1 MRLTYCE
8 KLAVGMKL
16 GQPVYGAAGQ
26 LLLAPGAALTARYI
40 TLLAE
45 MGVPAV
51 YVADPD
57 TSDLSPPQYIHPQTR
72 TAAWRSL
79 TSISECLAPAAAD
92 LRKQSLVLAH
102 EHSGSERF
110 AQAVRSTFR
119 GADLETL
126 GKSVDAVM
134 ADLLDQ
140 NVLVGLNTIKTHD
153 AYTFQHSIDVT
164 IMGVVLARK
173 LGWPA
178 SRVRMFGIGSM
189 LHDIGKI
196 MVAADILKK
205 PGRLTENEFADMKA
219 HPERG
224 YHILRA
230 IRPTLGAVIP
240 QAAYQHHERQ
250 DGSGYP
256 RGLKGTNTLGD
267 HEPGTIHDFGAVC
280 AVADVYD
287 AMSSTRPYR
296 KGWAPDRVVTTIAG
310 MAGAHLNRAA
320 VNAFL
325 SIVAPFPVCSEV
337 TFVRGKHAG
346 CRGIV
351 TSVPKE
357 DRARPIVRIL
367 EGPGRAR
374 VEAFEVDL
382 RTDPDS
388 RVRSAES
395 DEIRTESMGSRRQIL
410 QPPAPLPPEV
420 VASLRQLHQARA

>member
-1 MRLTYCE
+1 MRLLYCE
-8 KLAVGMKL
+8 NLAVGMKL

-26 LLLAPGAALTARYI
+26 LLLAPGATMSARYI
-40 TLLAE
+40 ALLGE
-45 MGVPAV
+45 MGIPAV

-57 TSDLSPPQYIHPQTR
+57 TSDVSPPQYVRPQTR
-72 TAAWRSL
+72 AAAWRSL
-79 TSISECLAPAAAD
+79 TSIAECLAPAAAD
-92 LRKQSLVLAH
+92 LRKQSLSLTH

-119 GADLETL
+119 GADLEAL

-164 IMGVVLARK
+164 IMGIVLARK

-196 MVAADILKK
+196 MVAADILNK
-205 PGRLTENEFADMKA
+205 PGQLTEDEFTDMKA

-230 IRPTLGAVIP
+230 IRPALGAVIP

-256 RGLKGTNTLGD
+256 RGLKGTNTLGE
-267 HEPGTIHDFGAVC
+267 HEPGKIHDFGAVC

-296 KGWAPDRVVTTIAG
+296 KGWAPDRVVATIAG
-310 MAGAHLNRAA
+310 MAGTHLNREA

-325 SIVAPFPVCSEV
+325 SVVAPFPVCSEV
-337 TFVRGKHAG
+337 TFIGGKHAG

-351 TSVPKE
+351 TSVPE
-357 DRARPIVRIL
+357 NDRARPTVRVL
-367 EGPGRAR
+367 EDRTGTRL
-374 VEAFEVDL
+374 EAFDVDL
-382 RTDPDS
+382 RIDPDS
-388 RVRSAES
+388 RIRSAEA
-395 DEIRTESMGSRRQIL
+395 DEVRAESMGSRRQ
-410 QPPAPLPPEV
+410 PPRPAAPLPAEV
-420 VASLRQLHQARA
+420 VASLRQLHQTRA